1 MDELTAGQG
10 KKEMKKSI
18 KGVLL
23 SGLVYPGLGQFILGH
38 ITTGIIFILL
48 TTAGFFIFICR

>member
-1 MDELTAGQG
+1 M
-10 KKEMKKSI
+10 KEST

-23 SGLVYPGLGQFILGH
+23 SGLVYPGLGQLILGR

-48 TTAGFFIFICR
+48 TTTGFFIFIHLNTEPGTSGQ